1 MKHSVFGV
9 FARLAV
15 PALVACFLISCG
27 DDDDD
32 FSPVA
37 RNRGYDYAFVSTGEF
52 AEYPC
57 NEMREGRDAAVGRD
71 KDIYTCVFDRAD
83 SLYLW
88 VGDEDTLTAI
98 GREYHRPE
106 SSSSSDED
114 DENSSSSRNSS
125 SSYSSSSW
133 IASSSSTPRND
144 ISSSSYYR
152 SSSSRKSVNAN
163 PRLTEKG
170 EQFNPA
176 ISYGI
181 MTDGRDG
188 KKYKTVVVNGQNW
201 MAENLNYAG
210 NEYGESFCFN
220 DDDEFCELYGRLYTR
235 EAAMNSPDCPS
246 GQYCNLG
253 DGPIQGI
260 CPEGWHIPTYEETET
275 LINYIGDNVGDWISS
290 KGWKPEL
297 LPDTV
302 KDTYGLSFVPGGMDE
317 SKGFRAIDTTAF
329 MWVYLPNGEQ
339 RYFLI
344 NVNTREVFIHNYTS
358 YVSIGVRCVK
368 GKANPVSSSSRSSS
382 SSARSSSSSARSSS
396 SYWPSTW
403 SSESPSSSFSI
414 GSKEDLFNPDLTYGT
429 MTDPRDG
436 KKYKTIVFNGQTWMA
451 ENLNFADSSIYP
463 LLKGNTQCYHEKESE
478 CELFGRLYSREAAM
492 GDSKCAFGFSCSL
505 GSGPIQGIC
514 PDNWHVMS
522 ATEVNKM
529 ISYVGS
535 DNADKIMSAKGWGSN
550 VYGTNTYGLSF
561 IAPGTRDGVNY
572 DSKGGYAYNW
582 IYIEYTSQYYFYI
595 NGPSKYMNTSN
606 YNNHELYLPVR
617 CIADEP
623 TSSSSSSVKSSS
635 SVSSSS
641 LSSSSSAP
649 PSSSSVKSSSSS
661 YSSSSSV
668 KSSSSVSSS
677 SYLIES
683 KSDLFNPSVS
693 YGAMTDSRDSK
704 TYKTVVIDGKTWMA
718 ENLNYNDDTK
728 NPLLKGNSLCYNGD
742 DKYCELLGRLYSRSA
757 VMNDNRCAFN
767 ASCDLGEGSIQG
779 ICPDGWHVPSHEE
792 GANLVSYIGAFAASD
807 VRSANGWN
815 DTLSTGLDTYGLSF
829 AGYASWN
836 NTSNRYSSLGEY
848 AYTWLYKNK
857 IDQYYLV
864 VRAGLNNFSVMTYG
878 DAELFL
884 PIRCVK
890 D

>member
-1 MKHSVFGV
+1 MKNSVIWAVLCSAVV
-9 FARLAV
+9 FLA
-15 PALVACFLISCG
+15 ACG
-27 DDDDD
+27 DDD
-32 FSPVA
+32 FTPVA
-37 RNRGYDYAFVSTGEF
+37 KNRGYDYLFASTGEF
-52 AEYPC
+52 TKYPC
-57 NEMREGRDAAVGRD
+57 NEMREGREAIVGRD
-71 KDIYTCVFDRAD
+71 ND
-83 SLYLW
+83 SYECKYDYRDSVYLW
-88 VGDEDTLTAI
+88 VGDSDTLTAE
-98 GREYHRPE
+98 GREYHRAE
-106 SSSSSDED
+106 SSSSSDEED
-114 DENSSSSRNSS
+114 DSSGSRNSS
-125 SSYSSSSW
+125 SSYSSSS
-133 IASSSSTPRND
+133 
-144 ISSSSYYR
+144 YR
-152 SSSSRKSVNAN
+152 SSSSYNRSSSSRQHIDAN

-181 MTDGRDG
+181 MTDPRDG
-188 KKYKTVVVNGQNW
+188 TKYKTVVVNGQTW
-201 MAENLNYAG
+201 MAENLNYTD

-220 DDDEFCELYGRLYTR
+220 DEDDFCELYGRLYTR

-246 GQYCNLG
+246 GEYCYLG
-253 DGPIQGI
+253 SGPIQGI
-260 CPEGWHIPTYEETET
+260 CPDGWHIPTYDETET
-275 LINYIGDNVGDWISS
+275 LINYIGKNESDWASA
-290 KGWKPEL
+290 KGWNLNFFDDTPE
-297 LPDTV
+297 
-302 KDTYGLSFVPGGMDE
+302 DTYGLSFVPGGVYE
-317 SKGFRAIDTTAF
+317 SKGFRSIDTASF
-329 MWVYLPNGEQ
+329 MWVYKPNGPQ
-339 RYFLI
+339 RYFV
-344 NVNTREVFIHNYTS
+344 VNAKTDEVFLHDYTS
-358 YVSIGVRCVK
+358 YVSIAVRCVK
-368 GKANPVSSSSRSSS
+368 GTANPLSSSSYSSS

-414 GSKEDLFNPDLTYGT
+414 SSKEDLFNPDLTYGT

-451 ENLNFADSSIYP
+451 ENLNFADSSIYS

-572 DSKGGYAYNW
+572 DSKGGYAYYW

-595 NGPSKYMNTSN
+595 NGPSKHMDTGN
-606 YNNHELYLPVR
+606 YNNKKLYLPVR

-649 PSSSSVKSSSSS
+649 PSSSSVKSSSSV
-661 YSSSSSV
+661 SSSSA
-668 KSSSSVSSS
+668 KSSS

-683 KSDLFNPSVS
+683 KSDLFNPNIS
-693 YGAMTDSRDSK
+693 YGVMTDSRDGK
-704 TYKTVVIDGKTWMA
+704 TYRTVVADGKTWMA
-718 ENLNYNDDTK
+718 ENLNYNDETR
-728 NPLLKGNSLCYNGD
+728 NPLLKGNSLCYND
-742 DKYCELLGRLYSRSA
+742 DNKYCELLGRLYSRSA
-757 VMNDNRCAFN
+757 AMNDNRCVFN
-767 ASCDLGEGSIQG
+767 ESCNLGEGSIQG

-792 GANLVSYIGAFAASD
+792 GAKLVSYIGAFAASD

-815 DTLSTGLDTYGLSF
+815 DTLSTGLNTYGLSF

-857 IDQYYLV
+857 IDQYYLI

-890 D
+890 N